1 MCPPRPWPAQGPSR
15 RSAPDGPK
23 LAKLLKQGTE
33 AEARARLERLLGKRD
48 ALATENYVRYC
59 IGVAAKSGFDLTR
72 GDIALVH
79 PEDLPETV
87 NLVPRRDPV
96 FAIAHPEVIK
106 GRMLLVK
113 KKEARKFLEH
123 ATVTH

>member
-1 MCPPRPWPAQGPSR
+1 
-15 RSAPDGPK
+15 
-23 LAKLLKQGTE
+23 
-33 AEARARLERLLGKRD
+33 
-48 ALATENYVRYC
+48 VRYC

-87 NLVPRRDPV
+87 SLVPRRDPV

-113 KKEARKFLEH
+113 KKEARKYLEH